1 MTASIVDAKDDCLW
15 IHGKKVLDF
24 APYVTEVK
32 QITTSKGE
40 KREYRIQIHRNGEVI
55 KEAWL
60 SKLYVNSWFDLSAH
74 CPDAG
79 LTSKERRLDR
89 KSVV

>member
-24 APYVTEVK
+24 DPYVTEVK

-40 KREYRIQIHRNGEVI
+40 KGNIEYRYIEMV
-55 KEAWL
+55 
-60 SKLYVNSWFDLSAH
+60 
-74 CPDAG
+74 
-79 LTSKERRLDR
+79 RLL
-89 KSVV
+89 KKHGCLNCI